1 MHWIRSAIL
10 VWAVACTQKAPST
23 DPATT
28 TPEPADSG
36 TACDPSADTDGDG
49 LDDCTELDL
58 GTRLDAADTDG
69 DGTTDADELAC
80 HSDPLDAM
88 DACYACG
95 WPHNDPGDLTDVGTE
110 VGSTIDN
117 IELIDQ
123 CGERVQ
129 LWDLSGEW
137 HLLFMTAS
145 WCLSCLDE
153 AREFDAEQAA
163 FVARTGLDFSIL
175 TVVFQDSAG
184 RLPAPDEGTRYAEA
198 ADIENQ
204 PVFVDPIAAVLS
216 ATPHDGLLLPG
227 VCALSPQMVLV
238 ECADGVGAV
247 DDMLAVVASAAP

>member
-1 MHWIRSAIL
+1 MRTVVSACLL
-10 VWAVACTQKAPST
+10 VLGCAPETKST
-23 DPATT
+23 PAGA
-28 TPEPADSG
+28 EPDLSQ
-36 TACDPSADTDGDG
+36 ACDPAQDADADGLDACTEAELGTDDTAPDTDGDG
-49 LDDCTELDL
+49 LSDAEEVDCI
-58 GTRLDAADTDG
+58 
-69 DGTTDADELAC
+69 
-80 HSDPLDAM
+80 SDPTDP
-88 DACYACG
+88 DERCYACG